1 VENPSFSWTSPAS
14 VRGSFGGVTSPSSCL
29 SSSPSSSWFTSS
41 PPLLGMCYILCMCV
55 CVGAS
60 DTTTASD
67 DPYKLEL
74 CRCAGRFLGGS
85 QGGAGMPP
93 PGYAQRSAPGG
104 SPGPSVG
111 VRGNAPK
118 FFFWAVFAIFSG
130 FCYF

>member
-1 VENPSFSWTSPAS
+1 
-14 VRGSFGGVTSPSSCL
+14 
-29 SSSPSSSWFTSS
+29 
-41 PPLLGMCYILCMCV
+41 V

-67 DPYKLEL
+67 GPYKVGL
-74 CRCAGRFLGGS
+74 CRCVGRFLGGS

-93 PGYAQRSAPGG
+93 PGYVQRSTP
-104 SPGPSVG
+104 G